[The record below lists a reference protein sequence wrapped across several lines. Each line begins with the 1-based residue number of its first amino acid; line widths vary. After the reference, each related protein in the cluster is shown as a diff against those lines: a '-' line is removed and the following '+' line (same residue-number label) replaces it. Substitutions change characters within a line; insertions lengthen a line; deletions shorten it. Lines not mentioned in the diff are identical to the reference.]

1 MSIDN
6 IIALSIFLIVYFFV
20 STEKINKTIVVLIGA
35 MLFIF
40 LGFTSQEAAFESIDW
55 NVIFLLIGMMI
66 IVGIIRDT
74 GFFQYIAVKTAK
86 SAGGNPYKILTLL
99 VLITAV
105 FSAFLDNVTTIV
117 ILTPITIL
125 IAEEL
130 DVSPIPFVIS
140 EAIASNIGG
149 TATLV
154 GDPPNIMIG
163 SAAQLSFLDFLKVL
177 APIVIIILSIFVF
190 IVFIFVR
197 GQLHVSN
204 KNRARIME
212 MQETK
217 AIEDKSLMIKSLIVL
232 SIVITG
238 FLLHDA
244 LKIEASSVALF
255 GAALLMLLSGSD
267 EVDRFFHEVEWSTI
281 FFFIGL
287 FILVGGLVELG
298 IIKSLS
304 VFVLQ
309 LTGESLDKTMY
320 LILWMSGLFSAFVDN
335 IPYVATMIPLV
346 KNMGEHFGVSSI
358 QPVWW
363 ALSLGACLGGNGT
376 LIGSS
381 ANVLSIGIARKS
393 GYKISFWEFTKHG
406 FIIMII
412 ALVIS
417 TIYITLIF

>member
-1 MSIDN
+1 MSIDS
-6 IIALSIFLIVYFFV
+6 IIALIIFLVVYFFI
-20 STEKINKTIVVLIGA
+20 STEKINKTIAVLIGA

-40 LGFTSQEAAFESIDW
+40 VGFISQEAAFEAIDW

-66 IVGIIRDT
+66 IVGVIRDT
-74 GFFQYIAVKTAK
+74 GFFQYVAVKTAK
-86 SAGGNPYKILTLL
+86 SAGGNPYKILILL

-130 DVSPIPFVIS
+130 DITPVPFVIS

-177 APIVIIILSIFVF
+177 SPVVIIILSIFVF
-190 IVFIFVR
+190 IAYIFMR

-217 AIEDKSLMIKSLIVL
+217 AIEDKPLMIRSLVVL
-232 SIVITG
+232 CIVIAG

-244 LKIEASSVALF
+244 LQIEASSVALF
-255 GAALLMLLSGSD
+255 GAALLMLLSGRD
-267 EVDRFFHEVEWSTI
+267 EIDRFFHEVEWSTI

-287 FILVGGLVELG
+287 FILVGGLAQLG

-309 LTGESLDKTMY
+309 LTGESIDKTMY
-320 LILWMSGLFSAFVDN
+320 LVLWMSGLFSAFVDN
-335 IPYVATMIPLV
+335 IPYVATMIPV
-346 KNMGEHFGVSSI
+346 IKHMGEHFGMNAVNPI
-358 QPVWW
+358 WW

-376 LIGSS
+376 LIGAS

-393 GYKISFWEFTKHG
+393 GYKISFWQFTKHG
-406 FIIMII
+406 FVIMII
-412 ALVIS
+412 SLIIA
-417 TIYITLIF
+417 TIYLSLIF